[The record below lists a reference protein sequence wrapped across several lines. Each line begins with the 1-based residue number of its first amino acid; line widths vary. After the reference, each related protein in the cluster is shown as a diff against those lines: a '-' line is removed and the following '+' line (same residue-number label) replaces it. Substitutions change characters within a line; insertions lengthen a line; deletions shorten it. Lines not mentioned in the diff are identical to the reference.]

1 MDSGQWTVDSVTL
14 CVHSIQSHCFEGN
27 CPRLESVIQ
36 VTIEEKV
43 RGKGY
48 GGDGGFS
55 T

>member
-1 MDSGQWTVDSVTL
+1 MDSGQWTMSL
-14 CVHSIQSHCFEGN
+14 YAYYCIQSHCFVGN
-27 CPRLESVIQ
+27 CPRLEFVIQ
-36 VTIEEKV
+36 VTMEEKV